1 MTANDQREQQDTGST
16 PASEGPS
23 DRARD
28 ESANREG
35 AKGPP
40 NPRDS
45 KAGFDREVGDID
57 DPEAVED
64 EGALPGR
71 MGGGLAGG

>member
-1 MTANDQREQQDTGST
+1 MTGHHDRARQDTGST
-16 PASEGPS
+16 PASQGPA
-23 DRARD
+23 DRSRD
-28 ESANREG
+28 ESTDPED

-40 NPRDS
+40 NPANP

-57 DPEAVED
+57 DPDAIDD

-71 MGGGLAGG
+71 LGGGLAGG